1 MPPESDSNDRIEGA
15 GVDAALGGL
24 PPRDVDPWRREQIRR
39 KAQAELRRQA
49 ELARRPWLATAAR
62 LYTRVLE
69 PALVA
74 GATCAYLAWAFH
86 AISEILSG
94 PPLP

>member
-1 MPPESDSNDRIEGA
+1 MPPDIEERTR
-15 GVDAALGGL
+15 GVDAALDAL

-39 KAQAELRRQA
+39 KARAELLRQA
-49 ELARRPWLATAAR
+49 ELARRPWLAAAGR

-74 GATCAYLAWAFH
+74 AATCAYLAWAFQT
-86 AISEILSG
+86 ISEILSG